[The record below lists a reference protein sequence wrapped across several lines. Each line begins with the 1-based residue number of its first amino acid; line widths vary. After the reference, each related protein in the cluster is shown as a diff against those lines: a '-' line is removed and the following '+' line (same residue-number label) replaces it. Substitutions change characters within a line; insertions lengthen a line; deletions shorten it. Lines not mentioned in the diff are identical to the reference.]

1 MALFSQNPDA
11 IPLLCLHG
19 WPGNFLEFYSIL
31 EILTQRYTP
40 ETLPYH
46 IVVPSLPGYAFSSPP
61 PLTRNF
67 QLQNIASIMN
77 TLMIDLGFGNGYAV
91 QGGDIG
97 SKVSRVMAATFD
109 TVKAIHSKL
118 QAGFASL
125 KYNTNAQ
132 CSKLLHHAR
141 ARGYQGRSD

>member
-1 MALFSQNPDA
+1 MALFSQKPDA

-19 WPGNFLEFYSIL
+19 WPGNFLEFYSIM
-31 EILTQRYTP
+31 EILAQRYTP

-61 PLTRNF
+61 PLTRDF

-77 TLMIDLGFGNGYAV
+77 TLMIELGFGNGYAV

-118 QAGFASL
+118 QAGD
-125 KYNTNAQ
+125 YNKITILTPN
-132 CSKLLHHAR
+132 SKLLHHA
-141 ARGYQGRSD
+141 